1 MATNTL
7 LNIDAAR
14 VNNYRLYLSPTH
26 GLQKQAGDEN
36 GFGKIQKDGLP
47 EMQKWAKRVMIQS
60 RQVKLE

>member
-36 GFGKIQKDGLP
+36 GFGKIQKDGLQ
-47 EMQKWAKRVMIQS
+47 EMQK
-60 RQVKLE
+60 